1 MNINQEAKIRVFVV
15 EDYALARLGLV
26 SLLKSD
32 PQIDVVGD
40 AGKAQEGLLQIK
52 ALHPDVVLMDLGLP
66 DMHGTEATR
75 QIKLFDSEIKVII
88 LTSHQEQVEVVS
100 ALTAQA
106 NAYCMKNIETHR
118 LLEVIKTVHEG
129 ATWLDPAIAQI
140 TMAFLTHPHP
150 TVTETAHP
158 IETLLTHRE
167 LQVLHGLVE
176 GKNNADIA
184 QEIFVSVHTV
194 KGDVSHILQKLAVHD
209 RVQAAVKAVQAGLVY
224 ADEKI
229 SESSI

>member
-1 MNINQEAKIRVFVV
+1 MRPNQDTQIRVYVV

-26 SLLKSD
+26 SLLKSA
-32 PQIDVVGD
+32 PQIEVVGD
-40 AGKAQEGLLQIK
+40 AGNAQEALSQIK
-52 ALHPDVVLMDLGLP
+52 ALRPNVVLMDLGLP

-75 QIKLFDSEIKVII
+75 QIKSFDPEIKVII

-100 ALTAQA
+100 ALTAKA
-106 NAYCMKNIETHR
+106 NAYCMKDIETHR
-118 LLEVIKTVHEG
+118 LLEVIKTVYEG

-150 TVTETAHP
+150 TVEETAHP
-158 IETLLTHRE
+158 IESLLTARE
-167 LQVLHGLVE
+167 LQVLHGLID

-224 ADEKI
+224 KESAP
-229 SESSI
+229 SESNS